1 MNEESKGWDSRW
13 RDFWEGY
20 GILGK
25 ILGSKHY
32 FHKPFELGLV
42 MIICQRRLEGFG
54 NIFSQK
60 YCRAMRNSKK
70 SKFAQFLLKMHPLR
84 PQNGA
89 PNPKIRPRRTNFDF
103 SNLIFKLWP
112 SNFLTDFSL
121 ILGHLR
127 MPSKSFGS
135 ILGLRWGN
143 IFVCLSS
150 HPNSL
155 LGRQPCNSAS
165 KSKNHL

>member
-1 MNEESKGWDSRW
+1 MGFQMAG
-13 RDFWEGY
+13 FWGGY

-60 YCRAMRNSKK
+60 NFRAMRNSKK

-103 SNLIFKLWP
+103 SNLIFKL
-112 SNFLTDFSL
+112 
-121 ILGHLR
+121 
-127 MPSKSFGS
+127 
-135 ILGLRWGN
+135 
-143 IFVCLSS
+143 
-150 HPNSL
+150 
-155 LGRQPCNSAS
+155 
-165 KSKNHL
+165 

>member
-1 MNEESKGWDSRW
+1 MAGFWGW
-13 RDFWEGY
+13 Y

-42 MIICQRRLEGFG
+42 MIICQIGLEGFG

-60 YCRAMRNSKK
+60 NFRAMRNSKK

-103 SNLIFKLWP
+103 SNWIFKLWP

-135 ILGLRWGN
+135 ILGPHWGN
-143 IFVCLSS
+143 IFIGTHFHS
-150 HPNSL
+150 NSIFAA
-155 LGRQPCNSAS
+155 QS
-165 KSKNHL
+165 